1 MKRIVILV
9 MIVMSIGLIGWKMFI
24 TQEHAPQVHGTVPE
38 IWYCPMHPNYTS
50 DRPGQCP
57 ICHMDLL
64 LQKAK
69 PSSPQVSKT
78 PVEDHAQVELNAH
91 QQQLI
96 GIRVHKVVKAPLVKT
111 VRAPAY
117 ISTAVELY
125 QLQNDFIDAY
135 TQYAR
140 AYRDYKR
147 IRDQRR
153 TSDFHHEMVIKTFEL
168 QNKLLALGLSH
179 DQIEK
184 LKKVTWKQ
192 IWEKPE
198 LVLFKEDQHYW
209 VIAQI
214 AERDLGFVEVGQEVT
229 VHIKAFRESS
239 QGIIRSVGGLIDPTT
254 RSANAL
260 IELVGYRGELKANML
275 ASVNINV
282 ELNAYLVVPQ
292 SAVMDLGEK
301 YIVFVKTGEGQFDPR
316 RVDVAFQSDEVWAVR
331 SGLTE
336 GEEIVT
342 DGNFL
347 LDSESR
353 LRAVRLNAQ
362 GAHAHG
368 S

>member
-1 MKRIVILV
+1 MKRVVIILMIIVGVGLV
-9 MIVMSIGLIGWKMFI
+9 GWTMKNS
-24 TQEHAPQVHGTVPE
+24 QNHVPQQHDAVVE
-38 IWYCPMHPNYTS
+38 IWYCPMHPHYTS
-50 DRPGQCP
+50 DHPGQCP
-57 ICHMDLL
+57 ICHMDLV
-64 LQKAK
+64 LQKK
-69 PSSPQVSKT
+69 DSSTRLNTNPIN
-78 PVEDHAQVELNAH
+78 DHAPVDLNTR

-96 GIRVHKVVKAPLVKT
+96 GIRLSKVVKAPLVKT
-111 VRAPAY
+111 VHAPAY
-117 ISTAVELY
+117 ISTVVELY

-140 AYRDYKR
+140 TYRDYKR

-153 TSDFHHEMVIKTFEL
+153 TSELHHDMVIKTFEL

-192 IWEKPE
+192 VWEKPE
-198 LVLFKEDQHYW
+198 LALFKEDQHYW

-214 AERDLGFVEVGQEVT
+214 AERDLGFVEAGQEVT

-254 RSANAL
+254 RSVNAL
-260 IELVGYRGELKANML
+260 IELTDYRGELKANML
-275 ASVNINV
+275 ASVDIKV
-282 ELNAYLVVPQ
+282 ELNAYVQVPQ
-292 SAVMDLGEK
+292 SAVMDLGDK
-301 YIVFVKTGEGQFDPR
+301 YMVFVKTGEGQFDPR
-316 RVDVAFQSDEVWAVR
+316 VIDVAFQSDDVWALR

-336 GEEIVT
+336 GEEVVT

-353 LRAVRLNAQ
+353 LRAVRLNAT
-362 GAHAHG
+362 GEHAHG